1 MDTHK
6 TMIFLGTTVGL
17 FTASRIFGL
26 DFDLFNPDEPV
37 FQEPTVETTAE
48 PRMSENFWNRP
59 MIVGLTLAGIAIV
72 AAVGICC
79 WKMLKTEEEIP
90 LIKMDEEDQTE
101 PAEEISNNE
110 EIPNTEPLIE
120 TDGEFFEVDE
130 GDNDPEIKRF
140 EEPAVEIPN
149 AEPLIE
155 TVGEFSEADD
165 VETDVEDQ
173 TEPAYEIPNGEEIS
187 NDDWETDDEDQ
198 TEPPFWNLRNRK
210 IIRKRR

>member
-48 PRMSENFWNRP
+48 PRMSENFWDRP

-149 AEPLIE
+149 AEI
-155 TVGEFSEADD
+155 
-165 VETDVEDQ
+165 ETDVEDQ

-210 IIRKRR
+210 INRKRR